1 MEENYSCTL
10 IKSSRVK
17 TLVSSMDLF
26 KYMTAFLLNYAEQNN
41 PPSNFNVLP
50 IYFKWDN
57 MLEQILTDYT
67 TLK

>member
-1 MEENYSCTL
+1 
-10 IKSSRVK
+10 
-17 TLVSSMDLF
+17 MDLF

-50 IYFKWDN
+50 IYFKLDN
-57 MLEQILTDYT
+57 MLEQILTDYN

>member
-1 MEENYSCTL
+1 
-10 IKSSRVK
+10 
-17 TLVSSMDLF
+17 MDLF

-50 IYFKWDN
+50 IYFKLN
-57 MLEQILTDYT
+57 NVLEQILTGYN